1 MSRLGWIT
9 KEMWRDLKKNYKW
22 VLKGVGIMMACI
34 AIMKVLIFF
43 NMKDLFLPLMLIIM
57 PIAMLYYWY
66 SMSYDNEQK
75 KIVDK
80 LKETNDGI

>member
-22 VLKGVGIMMACI
+22 DLKGAGLMFGMI
-34 AIMKVLIFF
+34 AILKILIFF
-43 NMKDLFLPLMLIIM
+43 GLKDIFLPLMLIIM

-80 LKETNDGI
+80 LKETNDRI